1 MPGSAGALALVA
13 VYAAVQVGYLG
24 TELVYLFFL
33 TRPSNWVDPAE
44 SASIPGD
51 KLPHVVL
58 LYPVLHEPHETMR
71 TTFLSLEDLDYPA
84 GRCHIIAVVNQ
95 SDPVT
100 TLSLERLRRE
110 YPWLEIMVVPPTTDP
125 SWDVVWNAWDRE
137 PKAYWW
143 HTGRFAGVRDLP
155 PKKTRQLIYALY
167 HLATAHGDDWMLD
180 YIDADSVPPAEHLRE
195 AAAGLR
201 TYDVM
206 QSTNIAGNLLDT
218 WAASWHAMDHMSW
231 DGFAYSHLS
240 DNGNQPYWVLGKGLF
255 YMVPDL
261 VALGGF
267 NPWVAI
273 EDPEVGLR
281 LWKNGRRLGVIAD
294 PLIEE
299 VPVTFRRGLTQRK
312 RWICGFFQC
321 SAWPLKAMGFTG
333 WERFRARL
341 NLVPVLSQLI
351 NVVGVP
357 LGIWAIVTFALGIS
371 PLPLSLLAL
380 SLLTF
385 SLYVFIGSLTGAN
398 TWRRTAIV
406 LSRRR
411 DRLRYM
417 LRVSPPCLF
426 AYWTWWVVPIAV
438 GFRMFVGEGGL
449 TWERTTKIDA
459 NHELVREIR

>member
-1 MPGSAGALALVA
+1 MSGSAIALVA
-13 VYAAVQVGYLG
+13 VYALVQVAYLG

-33 TRPSNWVDPAE
+33 TRPSNWVRCGDAE
-44 SASIPGD
+44 LIPEGN
-51 KLPHVVL
+51 LPDVVL
-58 LYPVLHEPHETMR
+58 LYPVLNEPEETMR
-71 TTFLSLEDLDYPA
+71 TTFLGLQDLDYPP
-84 GRCHIIAVVNQ
+84 GRCHVIAVVNS

-100 TLSLERLRRE
+100 TLRLDRLRHE
-110 YPWLEIMVVPPTTDP
+110 YAWLEIMVVPPTTDP
-125 SWDVVWNAWDRE
+125 SWDVVWDAWDRE

-143 HTGRFAGVRDLP
+143 HAGRYAGARDLP

-167 HLATAHGDDWMLD
+167 HLVAAHGDNWMLD
-180 YIDADSVPPAEHLRE
+180 YIDADSVPPARHLRD
-195 AAAGLR
+195 AAAGLK

-240 DNGNQPYWVLGKGLF
+240 DNGRQPYWVLGKGLF
-255 YMVPDL
+255 YMAPDL

-273 EDPEVGLR
+273 EDPEAGLR

-299 VPVTFRRGLTQRK
+299 VPVTFRRGVTQRK
-312 RWICGFFQC
+312 RWICGFFQS
-321 SAWPLKAMGFTG
+321 SAGPLRAMGFTRR
-333 WERFRARL
+333 ERFRARL
-341 NLVPVLSQLI
+341 NLVPCLSQVI
-351 NVVGVP
+351 NPIGVP

-371 PLPLSLLAL
+371 PLPLALVAL
-380 SLLTF
+380 SVLTF
-385 SLYVFIGSLTGAN
+385 GLCVVIVSLIYAS

-406 LSRRR
+406 LSRRS

-417 LRVSPPCLF
+417 LRVSPPFLF
-426 AYWTWWVVPIAV
+426 AYWIWWNVPIAI
-438 GFRMFVGEGGL
+438 GLAMFAGEGGL
-449 TWERTTKIDA
+449 DWERTTKIDA